1 MFLLDFSTF
10 WGLPQ
15 QPFYYVRIRKYT
27 KLKFRGA
34 DKCDITVLLYRKPLI
49 FGFKWGTKGTFS
61 PCAKSRNTM
70 CSPCASDVRQSCV
83 CVPCF
88 FVGVGA
94 AIIVES
100 TIVPFFRISPFA
112 VSCSTTCEKSF
123 SCSSFFEM
131 AVLFFYSASVC
142 RLLIITIFLPSL
154 QYLFSVFCRRKSG
167 HLPELPWE
175 EFFIIVT
182 AAYCCRINAHGGRIQ

>member
-1 MFLLDFSTF
+1 MPEAVDIRFLNEEQKERL
-10 WGLPQ
+10 
-15 QPFYYVRIRKYT
+15 VRA
-27 KLKFRGA
+27 LKA
-34 DKCDITVLLYRKPLI
+34 EIP
-49 FGFKWGTKGTFS
+49 
-61 PCAKSRNTM
+61 
-70 CSPCASDVRQSCV
+70 
-83 CVPCF
+83 CVPLVRLMCVRAVF
-88 FVGVGA
+88 AFLVFVEVCA

-167 HLPELPWE
+167 HLPELP
-175 EFFIIVT
+175 
-182 AAYCCRINAHGGRIQ
+182 